1 MFWLGVAG
9 VGSDGLNIISA
20 LGMMLSQDR
29 NGAVSTLAVHKR
41 FMRIL
46 KSDLVILIQRLSVTF
61 PWTCEYLNYSS
72 QKSIHFCIYNKH
84 MKLMH
89 GSVTT

>member
-1 MFWLGVAG
+1 MGN
-9 VGSDGLNIISA
+9 DILNIISA
-20 LGMMLSQDR
+20 LHMMLSQHR

-41 FMRIL
+41 LLRIL

-61 PWTCEYLNYSS
+61 PWTCVYLKCPS
-72 QKSIHFCIYNKH
+72 QKFNHLCIYKH
-84 MKLMH
+84 VKLIH